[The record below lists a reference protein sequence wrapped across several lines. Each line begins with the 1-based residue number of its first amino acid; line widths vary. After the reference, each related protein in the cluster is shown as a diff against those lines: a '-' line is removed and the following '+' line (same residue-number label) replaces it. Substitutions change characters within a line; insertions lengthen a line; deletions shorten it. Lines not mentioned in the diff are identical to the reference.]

1 MELNVLVE
9 AKKEYMSQLC
19 KLLSQ
24 SMIQAFHDM
33 YREADKMSKGK
44 KVLLQFQKLLKEV
57 PNWNDHIVKTNTDNA
72 CNSCSWFSDLLAAVF
87 VSYVKILSSVRL
99 KSESK
104 KISIKLPANSLFIHT
119 CYINAAKDLY
129 KDPYVFHD
137 EISEFERDLKLTARF
152 TTAIELT
159 IQELLPVQ
167 HILSTYMSQTGT
179 QVDLNADENPENE
192 DTEDPDIEEPSAEPE
207 VPEAPEA
214 PAEAPAESTEPE
226 APAPIEPN
234 GQVPLLQNLP
244 MSPEDIKNV
253 SVSAP
258 PGESENLFDDAPEQ
272 KTSATTN
279 GHQ

>member
-44 KVLLQFQKLLKEV
+44 KVLIQFQKLLKEV

-137 EISEFERDLKLTARF
+137 EISEFERDMKLTARF

-192 DTEDPDIEEPSAEPE
+192 DTEDPDIEETPAEPE
-207 VPEAPEA
+207 QA
-214 PAEAPAESTEPE
+214 PAEPTEGAETEPE
-226 APAPIEPN
+226 PAPAPAEPN

-253 SVSAP
+253 SVTAP

>member
-57 PNWNDHIVKTNTDNA
+57 PNWNDHIVKTHTDNA

-99 KSESK
+99 KTESK
-104 KISIKLPANSLFIHT
+104 KISIKLPANTLFIHT

-129 KDPYVFHD
+129 KDPYIFHD
-137 EISEFERDLKLTARF
+137 EISEFERDQKLASRF
-152 TTAIELT
+152 TTAIEVT

-167 HILSTYMSQTGT
+167 HILSTYMSQSGN
-179 QVDLNADENPENE
+179 QVDLNTDETPENE
-192 DTEDPDIEEPSAEPE
+192 DTEDPEIDETPEP
-207 VPEAPEA
+207 
-214 PAEAPAESTEPE
+214 PAEPE
-226 APAPIEPN
+226 APQALEEPPATTEEPPPAPEDPN
-234 GQVPLLQNLP
+234 SKVPLLQNLP
-244 MSPEDIKNV
+244 MTSDEIKQV
-253 SVSAP
+253 PVSAP

-272 KTSATTN
+272 KTSGTTN